1 MAVQVVEVVCLLAPM
16 RGEVSDGKHLERLSS
31 GLLVS
36 LELDRTAPGLA
47 SLQFGGSAFNTR
59 LDHDMTLP
67 LRVLERLSFSLGL
80 DSEKTRFSLTMSPF
94 LLIDVPFV

>member
-1 MAVQVVEVVCLLAPM
+1 
-16 RGEVSDGKHLERLSS
+16 
-31 GLLVS
+31 
-36 LELDRTAPGLA
+36 
-47 SLQFGGSAFNTR
+47 
-59 LDHDMTLP
+59 MTLP